1 MTRIAAL
8 LGALA
13 PATLLATLA
22 LALSATARAAPPTDY
37 PNRPIRMIVGFAAGG
52 ITDITARQI
61 AAEMGELLGQSVVVD
76 NRTGAGGN
84 IATAELARAK
94 PDGYTLMLASPGQ
107 LVVNP
112 LTQKSLGFDPNT
124 RFSLISLVNESPFVF
139 LVPAT
144 SKFGSVQQLVDWGK
158 RHPRKLSFASPGI
171 GTTMHIA
178 GEMLQVSAGIEAV
191 HVPYRGGA
199 QATNDLI
206 AGRVDFMIDS
216 LGSVAQ
222 AVQSGQ
228 LKVLATAA
236 PERLPQFPDLP
247 TLAETYPNLIA
258 SSWLGVV
265 APPGLPP
272 DLTAVLARAVER
284 ASRAPRYVET
294 IERRGSRLAAPGP
307 AAFSTHLEKERA
319 RVERTIVRAGIKLD

>member
-1 MTRIAAL
+1 MKRI
-8 LGALA
+8 
-13 PATLLATLA
+13 ATLLLA
-22 LALSATARAAPPTDY
+22 LVSFSAPPLACAAPANAQPDY
-37 PNRPIRMIVGFAAGG
+37 PDRPVRMIVGFAAGG
-52 ITDITARQI
+52 VTDITARQI
-61 AAEMGELLGQSVVVD
+61 AAEMGELLGQPVVVD

-84 IATAELARAK
+84 IASAELARAK

-144 SKFGSVQQLVDWGK
+144 SRFASVKDLVAWGK
-158 RHPRKLSFASPGI
+158 AHPRELSFGSPGI

-178 GEMLQVSAGIEAV
+178 GEMLKVSAGIDAV

-199 QATNDLI
+199 QATNDLV

-216 LGSVAQ
+216 LGAVAQ

-236 PERLPQFPDLP
+236 PARLPQFPDVP
-247 TLAETYPNLIA
+247 ALAELYPNLVA

-265 APPGLPP
+265 GPPGLPA
-272 DLTAVLARAVER
+272 DITAVLAKAVER
-284 ASRAPRYVET
+284 ASRAPRYVQT
-294 IERRGSRLAAPGP
+294 IEARGSRLAAPGP
-307 AAFSTHLEKERA
+307 EAFAAHLEKERA
-319 RVERTIVRAGIKLD
+319 RVQRTVVRAGLKLD